1 MKIVH
6 FWKPILWLAFI
17 CYGLFIPA
25 SSLPSKPFL
34 NIPYFDKMVHLS
46 MFFIFCLLLFRPF
59 KKLGFK
65 YYFLAPATA
74 IVFGA
79 ILEWAQRSI
88 SATRSSDIYDFLANA
103 TGIMLATFFYFL
115 LVSKRKWEF
124 LF

>member
-1 MKIVH
+1 M
-6 FWKPILWLAFI
+6 
-17 CYGLFIPA
+17 
-25 SSLPSKPFL
+25 
-34 NIPYFDKMVHLS
+34 S
-46 MFFIFCLLLFRPF
+46 MFFVFCLLLFRPF

-65 YYFLAPATA
+65 YYFFAPATA

-79 ILEWAQRSI
+79 ILEWAQRLI

-103 TGIMLATFFYFL
+103 TGIALAIVFYFL